1 VHKEDVEFEERLAR
15 RLRARWAM
23 EDESWRL
30 GSPWI
35 GEVRSDDDDEPN
47 D

>member
-1 VHKEDVEFEERLAR
+1 MKKDEREFHERQER
-15 RLRARWAM
+15 WMRAAM
-23 EDESWRL
+23 EDEDWRL